1 MAASAPLKGDAQR
14 ALVRDG
20 DFTVEVNLAQAYHR
34 MHGDRIIYGGIDKVR
49 APIGGDFAVP
59 DRVHTSLVRHIEA
72 SFPGVTGIRIA
83 HAWSGRFHAT
93 PTGLPIIRSS
103 TTPGVILN
111 VGYGG
116 TGVALTLACAPLA
129 ATLATGGTLA
139 VDDARLLA
147 AIQDTRI
154 SVTDAVRTV
163 ARIARHLAQPW
174 LPR

>member
-1 MAASAPLKGDAQR
+1 
-14 ALVRDG
+14 
-20 DFTVEVNLAQAYHR
+20 
-34 MHGDRIIYGGIDKVR
+34 
-49 APIGGDFAVP
+49 
-59 DRVHTSLVRHIEA
+59 
-72 SFPGVTGIRIA
+72 
-83 HAWSGRFHAT
+83 
-93 PTGLPIIRSS
+93 
-103 TTPGVILN
+103 VILN